1 MIVVIVRE
9 NSNGV
14 FVNKEA
20 ASADWFIIINEEGHI
35 RVAPT
40 GMQHEGS
47 FSGTGEQFST
57 IDEAYR
63 FIITK

>member
-1 MIVVIVRE
+1 MIVIVRE

-14 FVNKEA
+14 FVSKEA

-40 GMQHEGS
+40 GMQYEGS
-47 FSGTGEQFST
+47 FSGVKFST

-63 FIITK
+63 FITK

>member
-1 MIVVIVRE
+1 MIVIVRE

-14 FVNKEA
+14 FVSKEA

-47 FSGTGEQFST
+47 FLGLVQFST

-63 FIITK
+63 FITK

>member
-1 MIVVIVRE
+1 MIVIVRE

-14 FVNKEA
+14 FVSKEA

-40 GMQHEGS
+40 GMQHEES
-47 FSGTGEQFST
+47 FSGVKFST

-63 FIITK
+63 FITK

>member
-1 MIVVIVRE
+1 MIVIVRE

-14 FVNKEA
+14 FVSKEA

-40 GMQHEGS
+40 GGMQHEGN
-47 FSGTGEQFST
+47 FSGVQFST

-63 FIITK
+63 FITK